1 MALATGTRLGPY
13 EITGTLGAGGM
24 GEVYRARDTRL
35 DRTVAIK
42 VLPELFA
49 SDSTFRAR
57 FDREARAI
65 SALNHPHI
73 CTLHDVGAEGP
84 TAYLVMEHVDGE
96 PLAGPVAIERAV
108 AIAIQICDALAAA
121 HRTGI
126 VHRDLKPSNILI
138 SKSNPPN
145 VKLLDFGLARR
156 ADAHASHADATISA
170 LTGEHKI
177 VGTPQYMAP
186 EQIEGR
192 DADSRTDIFALG
204 CVLYELVTGTRAFR
218 GESPSAVMSAIIAT
232 EPRPMRELVPIT
244 PPTLEWIVTRC
255 LAKNPD
261 DRWQTGRDLRAAL
274 ERILQEPAAPA
285 TQKARTSTVSW
296 IVAALAVLVAI
307 GVAAWSAATMRSAP
321 AGDTRMFMS
330 EFVAPTTPTG
340 PPALRLSI
348 SPDGRRL
355 AYTAPDASGR
365 IALWV
370 HSLDTLSTQPLP
382 GTTNATAPFWAPDS
396 RRIAFIA
403 DGRLKKIDI
412 SSGTVT
418 TICDATT
425 GPPGTWNKDDV
436 ILFTGSASVITRVP
450 ASGGTPKEML
460 TPDEKLGPRLQIAPA
475 FLADGRHFVYVS
487 AVPGAGSRGL
497 FLASLDSPNPRPL
510 LSSIVSN
517 ARYANGHLLFVRG
530 STLFAQPFDADS
542 QELSGDAGPIAEQ
555 LQVNPTTGT
564 AAFTVSE
571 NGVLVYQTSTGG
583 GGTTLAWFDRSGRRI
598 STLADPSGDRSGYLD
613 VELSH
618 ASNRASVSKAGEGGG
633 TMDIYLYDVTRGF
646 PTQLTFGPEKSSGA
660 VWTTGDSQL
669 IYSAQREMGSALMT
683 KAANGGTA
691 EVLLEDRAHIMFPLS
706 VSPDGRFLLYNE
718 VTRALQGKIAVLP
731 LTGEPKPYLLLNSGF
746 SEIPAQFAPDG
757 KWIAYVS
764 DRSGGRK
771 EVFVT
776 LFSKPTTVIPVSST
790 GGDFPRW
797 SRDGKELFFLGPDKL
812 MVASISTEG
821 DELKVQDVTPLFDV
835 RWPLVTRSVYDVAPD
850 GQRFLM
856 NIWEASAA
864 LPFTIVVN
872 WTEKLRR

>member
-1 MALATGTRLGPY
+1 MTLATGTRLGPY
-13 EITGTLGAGGM
+13 EITGSLGAGGM
-24 GEVYRARDTRL
+24 GEVYKARDTRL

-42 VLPELFA
+42 VLPELLA

-65 SALNHPHI
+65 SSLNHPHI

-84 TAYLVMEHVDGE
+84 TAFLVMEHVDGQ
-96 PLAGPVAIERAV
+96 PLAGPVPVERAI
-108 AIAIQICDALAAA
+108 AIAIQICDALEAA

-138 SKSNPPN
+138 SRSHPPQ
-145 VKLLDFGLARR
+145 VKLLDFGLATRS
-156 ADAHASHADATISA
+156 DAHAKHTTDATISA

-192 DADSRTDIFALG
+192 EADTRTDIFALG
-204 CVLYELVTGTRAFR
+204 CVLYELVTGKRAFA
-218 GESPSAVMSAIIAT
+218 GDSPSAVMSAILAT
-232 EPRPMRELVPIT
+232 EPRSMREFVPIT
-244 PPTLEWIVTRC
+244 PLMLEWIVMRC

-261 DRWQTGRDLRAAL
+261 DRWQTVRDLRAAL
-274 ERILQEPAAPA
+274 ERVRQEPAAGGGQPLRV
-285 TQKARTSTVSW
+285 ARLPW
-296 IVAALAVLVAI
+296 IAAALAALLAIAAAAWAVAI
-307 GVAAWSAATMRSAP
+307 MRRAP
-321 AGDTRMFMS
+321 ARDARIFMS
-330 EFVAPTTPTG
+330 EFVAPTTPNG

-355 AYTAPDASGR
+355 AYPAPDSSGR
-365 IALWV
+365 ISLWV

-382 GTTNATAPFWAPDS
+382 GTVNATAPFWSPDS
-396 RRIAFIA
+396 GRIAFIA
-403 DGRLKKIDI
+403 EGKLKKIDL
-412 SSGTVT
+412 SNGDVT
-418 TICDATT
+418 TICEATT

-436 ILFTGSASVITRVP
+436 ILFTGSTSVITRVR
-450 ASGGTPKEML
+450 ASGGTP
-460 TPDEKLGPRLQIAPA
+460 TPVLSFDDKLGPHLQIAPA
-475 FLADGRHFVYVS
+475 FLPDGRHFVYVS
-487 AVPGAGSRGL
+487 AVPGGGSRGL
-497 FLASLDSPNPRPL
+497 FLASLDSPDPRSL
-510 LSSIVSN
+510 LPSAVSN

-530 STLFAQPFDADS
+530 STLIAQPFDADS
-542 QELSGDAGPIAEQ
+542 LKLFGDPVPIAEQ
-555 LQVNPTTGT
+555 LQVNPTSGT

-598 STLADPSGDRSGYLD
+598 STLADRSGYLD

-618 ASNRASVSKAGEGGG
+618 ASNRASVSKAGAGGD
-633 TMDIYLYDVTRGF
+633 TMDIYVYDVARKF
-646 PTQLTFGPEKSSGA
+646 PTQITFGPEKSSGA
-660 VWTTGDSQL
+660 IWTTGDRQL

-691 EVLLEDRAHIMFPLS
+691 EVLLEDKAHIMFPLS

-718 VTRALQGKIAVLP
+718 VTRALQGKIGVLP
-731 LTGEPKPYLLLNSGF
+731 LTGERKPYLLLNSGF
-746 SEIPAQFAPDG
+746 SEIPAQFSADG

-764 DRSGGRK
+764 DRSDGRK
-771 EVFVT
+771 EVFAT

-812 MVASISTEG
+812 MVASISIQG
-821 DELKVQDVTPLFDV
+821 DELKVQDVKPLFDV

-856 NIWEASAA
+856 NIWEATAA